1 MFCRKGHNTHS
12 VKYSLIY
19 FKGLK
24 PQIFYFFLAANLD
37 KSLNAIGLVCFL
49 KRILKS
55 AFLAFTKKLVL
66 DEPWSE
72 FEDWYLFKTTP
83 PSLPCPTSPHPPLP
97 TPLLNNLNVNLWQP
111 HDLLLFVWRLL
122 TNSQTLE
129 IKICQHFHCKSHF
142 SAVTSSGTE
151 KQSKPNHTI
160 YGTPHWLAKKMEML
174 LSSFRCLFG
183 IRKNLFSVL
192 SELDALVMEK
202 IL

>member
-142 SAVTSSGTE
+142 SAVTSSGIE
-151 KQSKPNHTI
+151 KQSKPNHIWDSTLI
-160 YGTPHWLAKKMEML
+160 SQKNGNVA
-174 LSSFRCLFG
+174 LF
-183 IRKNLFSVL
+183 I
-192 SELDALVMEK
+192 
-202 IL
+202 